1 MDDTEIHFVGDD
13 TPNHPLEKGDPKSFC
28 STFEKVEK
36 KSMKEI
42 IAEKKR
48 MMDEKKSLTADEI
61 QKKRNDEEKK
71 KNDEIEEQKSKQL
84 KFEKVKQMLAIA
96 QKTQKHLEYKSQKKE
111 CKICGRLVSLQHFS
125 RHKLSKIH
133 TDALKLYKME

>member
-13 TPNHPLEKGDPKSFC
+13 TP
-28 STFEKVEK
+28 K

-42 IAEKKR
+42 LAEKKR

-71 KNDEIEEQKSKQL
+71 RNDIIEEQKRKQL
-84 KFEKVKQMLAIA
+84 QMEQRKQMLAIA
-96 QKTQKHLEYKSQKKE
+96 EKQQKHLDYKNTIMKCKCGKE
-111 CKICGRLVSLQHFS
+111 FQRQFKA
-125 RHKLSKIH
+125 RHVKTKFHL
-133 TDALKLYKME
+133 DFLKGE

>member
-13 TPNHPLEKGDPKSFC
+13 IP
-28 STFEKVEK
+28 K

-42 IAEKKR
+42 LAEKKR

-96 QKTQKHLEYKSQKKE
+96 QKKEKHLEYKNTIMKCKCGKE
-111 CKICGRLVSLQHFS
+111 FQRQFKA
-125 RHKLSKIH
+125 RH
-133 TDALKLYKME
+133 LKTKFHLEFFKGE